1 MIFLSN
7 LVGKLVSNFRQ
18 MGLGASIIGNFAYT
32 ILGIII
38 LGVLNQIKSLAH
50 VIGHIY
56 TASPS
61 FIANLISIILLLF
74 VIIKISINEVEPK
87 IIFAEKIIFRKVK
100 YGQRSKDLLSGFALS
115 PKIGIKNKVR
125 IYNTRLSLCYM
136 HYSQAERDNRNYVE
150 RHGVEEFST
159 TASYV
164 ETVHRY
170 SFFSEDL
177 SYGLLKPISEAQ
189 GAPNLDR
196 IILILTGFYGR
207 KPKPFMRKHEFNFS
221 DIKFADQTPK
231 VIEYHYQ
238 RNQIIEKVNWDNFHL
253 VNYSEETSLQRIQEL
268 RKLLNVKYVKPELI
282 VNKDDKR
289 FIDGKGV

>member
-1 MIFLSN
+1 MISLSN
-7 LVGKLVSNFRQ
+7 LVSNFRQ
-18 MGLGASIIGNFAYT
+18 MGLVKSIIGNFAYYV
-32 ILGIII
+32 LGIII
-38 LGVLNQIKSLAH
+38 LGALNQAKSLAH
-50 VIGHIY
+50 VIEYIY

-100 YGQRSKDLLSGFALS
+100 YGQRSKDLISGFALS

-125 IYNTRLSLCYM
+125 IYDTRLTLCHM
-136 HYSQAERDNRNYVE
+136 HYNQAERDNTNYVE
-150 RHGVEEFST
+150 RRRVEEFST
-159 TASYV
+159 TARYV

-170 SFFSEDL
+170 NFFSEDL

-207 KPKPFMRKHEFNFS
+207 KPKPFVRKHEFNFS

-238 RNQIIEKVNWDNFHL
+238 RNQIIEKVNWENFHL

-268 RKLLNVKYVKPELI
+268 RELLNVKYVKPELI
-282 VNKDDKR
+282 VNKDNKS
-289 FIDGKGV
+289 FIDGNGV